1 MDLIHLKR
9 ALAAE
14 AQAKGICSEWYNY
27 ILRANSKERLLTL
40 FVKGLDF
47 VFDNDFPSAELR
59 AEFKG
64 LYEHYGVFINEPI
77 NVAGVRRIVAF
88 GTSEGYA
95 NFSGFEVAQ
104 IWARD
109 DTKLTVEVKDN
120 TFVCVD
126 ITDRAKVEIKA
137 SVSAKVTIIQHGGE
151 YINQT
156 SDSAKI
162 KVIDKRK

>member
-9 ALAAE
+9 ALATE

-27 ILRANSKERLLTL
+27 ILRANSKERLLIL

-47 VFDNDFPSAELR
+47 VFNNDFPSAELR

-64 LYEHYGVFINEPI
+64 LYEHYGVFIDEPFS
-77 NVAGVRRIVAF
+77 VTGVRRVVAF
-88 GTSEGYA
+88 GTSEGRA
-95 NFSGFEVAQ
+95 RFSGFEAAQ
-104 IWARD
+104 IWARNE
-109 DTKLTVEVKDN
+109 TKITVDVKDKA
-120 TFVCVD
+120 FVCVD

-137 SVSAKVTIIQHGGE
+137 SGSAKVTIFQHGGE
-151 YINQT
+151 YISQT
-156 SDSAKI
+156 FDNAKI